1 MDLFAKD
8 RIIIP
13 INLGNSHWVCS
24 AINIREKRFEYYDSL
39 GHQNSGVYKVSPTS
53 DLDLSTVVEVG
64 QLVRADCYLLLPV
77 ALKRVLES

>member
-1 MDLFAKD
+1 MVLRIGFSWSLTEPGFVLQVDLFAKD

-39 GHQNSGVYKVSPTS
+39 GHQNSGVYKVGLFFHLQLLFS
-53 DLDLSTVVEVG
+53 LQVG
-64 QLVRADCYLLLPV
+64 RF
-77 ALKRVLES
+77 